1 MLDQLIPGNLYA
13 FFLVFARVGAVI
25 MLLPGFGEAY
35 VSARIRLLFALVLS
49 LVLLPIVA
57 SHLPAMPASPF
68 QLVIHFGIEIL
79 IGAFIGGA
87 VRILVSALQMA
98 GTVVAYQTSLAN
110 ALVYDPA
117 SAQQSSLTSTFLA
130 TTGVML
136 IFTTNL
142 HHLMLGGIV
151 ESYQLFAVGKSL
163 PVSDMSETAARLL
176 GRAFLLAMQIAS
188 PFVVVGLLFTLGV
201 GLVNRLMPQV
211 QVFFVAMPMQ
221 IAIGIFVLMLTVSAA
236 MMWFLGAF
244 EAELR
249 TLFTG
254 S

>member
-13 FFLVFARVGAVI
+13 LFLVFARVGSVI

-35 VSARIRLLFALVLS
+35 VSARIRLMFALVLS
-49 LVLLPIVA
+49 VVLLPIVA
-57 SHLPAMPASPF
+57 KHLPAMPASPF

-79 IGAFIGGA
+79 IGLFIGGA
-87 VRILVSALQMA
+87 VRILVSALQIA

-117 SAQQSSLTSTFLA
+117 SAQQSALTSTFLA

-163 PVSDMSETAARLL
+163 PVADMSETASRLL
-176 GRAFLLAMQIAS
+176 GRAFVLAMQIAA

-244 EAELR
+244 ETELR